1 MARKYAITRTIEKTV
16 ATALVFDKTTA
27 EPSNVTV
34 TLGHKLN
41 DAAAIERALRKLV
54 ESDPNIKL
62 IDVVDVE
69 VSTQLLGITEE
80 DFLAHA
86 VSLDPKTRKPLDI

>member
-1 MARKYAITRTIEKTV
+1 MARKYAVTRTVEKTV
-16 ATALVFDKTTA
+16 ATALIFDKTTA

-41 DAAAIERALRKLV
+41 DAAAIERAVRKIV
-54 ESDPNIKL
+54 EADSDIKL
-62 IDVVDVE
+62 IEVVDSTT
-69 VSTQLLGITEE
+69 STQLLGITEE

-86 VSLDPKTRKPLDI
+86 VNLDPKTRKPLNA

>member
-1 MARKYAITRTIEKTV
+1 MARKYAVTRTVEKTV
-16 ATALVFDKTTA
+16 ATALIFDKTTA

-41 DAAAIERALRKLV
+41 DAAAIERAVRKIV
-54 ESDPNIKL
+54 EADANIKL
-62 IDVVDVE
+62 IEVVDSTT
-69 VSTQLLGITEE
+69 STQLLGITEE

-86 VSLDPKTRKPLDI
+86 VNLDPKTRKPLNA

>member
-34 TLGHKLN
+34 TLAHKLN
-41 DAAAIERALRKLV
+41 DAADIERAVRKLV

-86 VSLDPKTRKPLDI
+86 VALDPKTRKPIEA

>member
-1 MARKYAITRTIEKTV
+1 MARKYAVTRTVEKTV
-16 ATALVFDKTTA
+16 ATALIFDKTTA

-41 DAAAIERALRKLV
+41 DAAAIERAVRKIV
-54 ESDPNIKL
+54 EADSNIKL
-62 IDVVDVE
+62 IEVVDSTT
-69 VSTQLLGITEE
+69 STQLLGITEE

-86 VSLDPKTRKPLDI
+86 VNLDPKTRKPLNA

>member
-41 DAAAIERALRKLV
+41 DAAAIERAVRKMV

-86 VSLDPKTRKPLDI
+86 VRLDPKTRKPLNA